1 MINKDGKKMA
11 KLFVVKPVLG
21 NKKKAFL
28 EANGFTKQAGQWVK
42 QGSEQEL
49 KEFWDEVDVYKTPQ
63 ARFKYPKGFNHV
75 GMQKTETHGYY
86 VHNDMELD
94 FYLEVEKQEQVAL
107 AA

>member
-1 MINKDGKKMA
+1 MA

-94 FYLEVEKQEQVAL
+94 FYLMVDKQEEVAL

>member
-1 MINKDGKKMA
+1 MA

-63 ARFKYPKGFNHV
+63 ARFQEKKYFNYNS
-75 GMQKTETHGYY
+75 MQKTKTQSYY

-94 FYLEVEKQEQVAL
+94 FYLMVDKQEEVAL

>member
-94 FYLEVEKQEQVAL
+94 FYLMVDKQEEVAL

>member
-49 KEFWDEVDVYKTPQ
+49 KEFWDEVDVYKNPQ
-63 ARFKYPKGFNHV
+63 ARFKEKHQWV
-75 GMQKTETHGYY
+75 GGMSKTKTHAYY

>member
-1 MINKDGKKMA
+1 MA

-49 KEFWDEVDVYKTPQ
+49 KEFWDEVDVYKNPQ
-63 ARFKYPKGFNHV
+63 ARFKEKHQWV
-75 GMQKTETHGYY
+75 GGMSKTKTHAYY

-94 FYLEVEKQEQVAL
+94 FYLMVDKQEEVAL

>member
-1 MINKDGKKMA
+1 MMA

-28 EANGFTKQAGQWVK
+28 EANGFTKQNGQWFK
-42 QGSEQEL
+42 EGTEQEL
-49 KEFWDEVDVYKTPQ
+49 KEFWDEVDTYKIPQAIFKEVKYEVGGMYKT
-63 ARFKYPKGFNHV
+63 
-75 GMQKTETHGYY
+75 KTQSKY

-94 FYLEVEKQEQVAL
+94 FYLMVDIDKQEEVAL

>member
-1 MINKDGKKMA
+1 MA

-86 VHNDMELD
+86 VHNDIDLD
-94 FYLEVEKQEQVAL
+94 FYLMVDKQEEVAL